1 MWGQGGHPKVRLAV
15 FVYNK
20 GDRGR
25 ETCGDPHDVQS
36 IEILLQVVLV
46 LVLRAEK
53 EAGAGGGPGLTCAKR
68 RMVSIGKDRYS
79 ILYLDTKKVHLSLG

>member
-1 MWGQGGHPKVRLAV
+1 MTSAQVEKRSGMKEVVDLWGQGGHPKVRLAV

-36 IEILLQVVLV
+36 I
-46 LVLRAEK
+46 
-53 EAGAGGGPGLTCAKR
+53 
-68 RMVSIGKDRYS
+68 
-79 ILYLDTKKVHLSLG
+79 